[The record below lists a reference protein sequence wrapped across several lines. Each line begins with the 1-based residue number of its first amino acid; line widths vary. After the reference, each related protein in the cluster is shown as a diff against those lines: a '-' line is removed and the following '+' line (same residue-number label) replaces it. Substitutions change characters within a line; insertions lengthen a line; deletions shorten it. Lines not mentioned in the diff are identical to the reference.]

1 MANVDRYINTL
12 YKSGGHRGK
21 KGEETNVEGTNGPL
35 GYPSKVYA
43 GGIARNR
50 VTKLNDKL
58 VMDSGRIHCTP
69 LYCCFNVTYMEH
81 SYSNSKGLLH

>member
-1 MANVDRYINTL
+1 M
-12 YKSGGHRGK
+12 
-21 KGEETNVEGTNGPL
+21 EGTNGPL
-35 GYPSKVYA
+35 GHPSKVYA